1 MMNQRIVIYIFLSA
15 VLLYL
20 YYVRRDLAIFAVFVV
35 VVGSTLIF
43 RDGGASASEGFG
55 SKESKKTGDKTKN
68 LDDKKEKTGTK
79 KDSIKDAK
87 DEDKDDDKDDDK
99 NKNKNKNKKKTK
111 TSNADDNK
119 AADDNEDE

>member
-1 MMNQRIVIYIFLSA
+1 MMNQRIVIYIILSA

-87 DEDKDDDKDDDK
+87 DEDKDDDK
-99 NKNKNKNKKKTK
+99 NKNKKKTK

-119 AADDNEDE
+119 AADDNEHE